1 VLARAADRNVRM
13 KLDVPL
19 DHPGA
24 RITAIAALIGLCGA
38 LLYVTLCDFLV
49 GALTDE
55 RIGVTV
61 AAPTAAFVIAPFRDD
76 RVGINPDVLAAVA
89 RRFPSSP
96 RLHMKLAQ
104 YERYHA
110 KDEWR
115 AGAFHAR
122 RAIDLSPH
130 DYRPPLLLS
139 AIQENQEN
147 LGAAQES
154 VRTALKLAPGN
165 LEAHWQL
172 GVLLLRNGNL
182 AGSLEE
188 FRAAASGH
196 IVYLQEALK
205 LVWTESSKD
214 VDAVRALTPDKPTNK
229 LTLARFLLEQ

>member
-1 VLARAADRNVRM
+1 M

-61 AAPTAAFVIAPFRDD
+61 AAPAAAFVIAPFRDD
-76 RVGINPDVLAAVA
+76 RVGINPDVLTAVA

-110 KDEWR
+110 K
-115 AGAFHAR
+115 
-122 RAIDLSPH
+122 
-130 DYRPPLLLS
+130 
-139 AIQENQEN
+139 
-147 LGAAQES
+147 
-154 VRTALKLAPGN
+154 
-165 LEAHWQL
+165 
-172 GVLLLRNGNL
+172 
-182 AGSLEE
+182 
-188 FRAAASGH
+188 
-196 IVYLQEALK
+196 
-205 LVWTESSKD
+205 
-214 VDAVRALTPDKPTNK
+214 
-229 LTLARFLLEQ
+229 